1 MQHIGL
7 SLTATTEEIENYE
20 RQTQRLKI
28 EASNILLASQ
38 QKAQKSAVEYDALS
52 RQYTE
57 QKEKLLN
64 QVVSGLVEVYNF
76 HQHITDT
83 LQELQKEWQEHHDRL
98 KGMNSSAM

>member
-1 MQHIGL
+1 M
-7 SLTATTEEIENYE
+7 TATTEEIENYE
-20 RQTQRLKI
+20 RQIQRLKI
-28 EASNILLASQ
+28 EASNVLLAAQ
-38 QKAQKSAVEYDALS
+38 QKAQKAAVEYDALS

-83 LQELQKEWQEHHDRL
+83 LQDLQKECQEDHDRTVIMTSTNL
-98 KGMNSSAM
+98 